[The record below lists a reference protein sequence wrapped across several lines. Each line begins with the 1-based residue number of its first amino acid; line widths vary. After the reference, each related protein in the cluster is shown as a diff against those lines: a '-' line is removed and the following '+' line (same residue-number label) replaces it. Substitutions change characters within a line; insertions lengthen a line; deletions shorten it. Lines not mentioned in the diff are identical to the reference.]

1 MQRKNEMTTTNC
13 KTVSGAT
20 MPRTIWKRMFHV
32 FMSMLVL
39 FLAAALFTSCKKGS
53 GDWKKGVSSM
63 KDGEYEDAVEHFK
76 DSAEKGNTDSQ
87 MMLAICYAAGIG
99 VDEKDYDNDSKKYL
113 EKAVKQLK
121 KAAKSEDPVA
131 MAAYGAIMFFKA
143 EEIRDSD
150 DREADKKEALK
161 YLKKSADQDCV
172 FGQLALAWLY
182 LDDEDEDM
190 QDKGVKL
197 LKKVADR
204 PMSKKKIFLD
214 EVKMSLFEYVLEKE
228 PRLKDDDD
236 TAQIISAIED
246 ILEKDEITVSN
257 AAIIVSQIGL
267 CAAYAAGRGVDQD
280 LDKAE
285 KWLDK
290 AKKSGLPK
298 VIYTELKKDLKESAD
313 RERRRSSY
321 YDDDYDY

>member
-1 MQRKNEMTTTNC
+1 MTTTNC
-13 KTVSGAT
+13 KTASGAT
-20 MPRTIWKRMFHV
+20 MSRTIWKRMLHV

-39 FLAAALFTSCKKGS
+39 FLTAALFTSCKKGS

-63 KDGEYEDAVEHFK
+63 NDGEYEDAVEHFK
-76 DSAEKGNTDSQ
+76 DSAEKGNTDAQ

-99 VDEKDYDNDSKKYL
+99 VDEKDYDNNSKEYL

-182 LDDEDEDM
+182 LDDEDEEM
-190 QDKGVKL
+190 QEKGVKL
-197 LKKVADR
+197 LKKIADR

-214 EVKMSLFEYVLEKE
+214 EVKMSLFEYVLEKD
-228 PRLKDDDD
+228 PSLKDDDD
-236 TAQIISAIED
+236 SAQIVSAIED

-257 AAIIVSQIGL
+257 AAIIGSQLLL
-267 CAAYAAGRGVDQD
+267 CGVYAAGRGVDQD
-280 LDKAE
+280 FDNAE

-298 VIYTELKKDLKESAD
+298 VIYTELKKDLKKSAD
-313 RERRRSSY
+313 REQRKSSY
-321 YDDDYDY
+321 YDDYDY